1 MLLNRRK
8 LILSLLQA
16 IGGSA
21 TTTDFFKLM
30 FLLCEQ
36 SGKNHFDFFPYK
48 YGAYSFTLQQDR
60 DYLIQQGYLLD
71 RVGFVIGNVPPAA
84 RKLDQSLQHSINKIS
99 STVFLRG
106 NALLKYTYE
115 KYPYYAIN
123 STVLNKILSISE
135 RVIVAEQR
143 TTSTS
148 PQLFTIGYEGLSIDA
163 YLDKLIKNNISVL
176 VDVRNNPLSR
186 KFGFSKK
193 SLQKFVELIGKKYMH
208 IPELGI
214 PSDLRTELDSP
225 EAYQVLFAH
234 YDQNVLPKRTKE
246 IEEVKQILMT
256 YGRVALTCFEADYR
270 SCHRSRITDQLA
282 RDSSFEIPI
291 VHL

>member
-21 TTTDFFKLM
+21 ATTDFFKLM
-30 FLLCEQ
+30 FLLSEQ
-36 SGKNHFDFFPYK
+36 SGNNYFDFFPYK

-71 RVGFVIGNVPPAA
+71 KVGFVLGNVPPAA
-84 RKLDQSLQHSINKIS
+84 RKVDQSLQHSINKIS
-99 STVFLRG
+99 STFFIRG

-123 STVLNKILSISE
+123 STVLDKVLSISE
-135 RVIVAEQR
+135 RIIVTEQR
-143 TTSTS
+143 PAGKS

-176 VDVRNNPLSR
+176 VDVRNNPHSR

-193 SLQKFVELIGKKYMH
+193 SLQKYVELIGKCYIH
-208 IPELGI
+208 IPELGV

-225 EAYQVLFAH
+225 EAYQVLFTY
-234 YDQNVLPKRTKE
+234 YDQNVLPQRT
-246 IEEVKQILMT
+246 EEVERVKQILKMN
-256 YGRVALTCFEADYR
+256 GRIALTCFEADYR
-270 SCHRSRITDQLA
+270 SCHRSRITNHIA
-282 RDSSFEIPI
+282 KDSSFEIPI